1 MFKEV
6 QVLSFWLW
14 LPMNLS
20 VALTQGL
27 IELALTRSR
36 QEEPTP
42 AEELTPL
49 FLTVA
54 ILKGLT
60 RQRTISQIAGQ
71 AL

>member
-1 MFKEV
+1 
-6 QVLSFWLW
+6 
-14 LPMNLS
+14 MNLS

-54 ILKGLT
+54 ILEGLT
-60 RQRTISQIAGQ
+60 RQRTVSQIIS
-71 AL
+71 